1 MGFGCSWVTQEED
14 VDVAS
19 YSVSFFLDYFLVPA
33 EKGKTKCLFDLV
45 VAVDGGSDGIVH
57 NFRQIRSLGQLLELD
72 FLNIAEHG
80 NLIDSFDWVCFNIG
94 VENWETSGTI
104 GVQLISIRVNTN
116 NLDLFSGFGDV
127 DVISNYDHFLASGDS
142 AWHDLWGAFLNG

>member
-1 MGFGCSWVTQEED
+1 M
-14 VDVAS
+14 
-19 YSVSFFLDYFLVPA
+19 SFFLDYFLVPA

-80 NLIDSFDWVCFNIG
+80 NLIDSFD
-94 VENWETSGTI
+94 
-104 GVQLISIRVNTN
+104 
-116 NLDLFSGFGDV
+116 
-127 DVISNYDHFLASGDS
+127 
-142 AWHDLWGAFLNG
+142 